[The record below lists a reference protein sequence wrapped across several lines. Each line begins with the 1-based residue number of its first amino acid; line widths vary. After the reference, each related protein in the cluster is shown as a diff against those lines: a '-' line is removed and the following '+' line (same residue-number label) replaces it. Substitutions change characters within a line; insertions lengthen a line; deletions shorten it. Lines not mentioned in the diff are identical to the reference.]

1 MNPRAQEPVL
11 TVSFVIYA
19 YGHLALMLWILSYLA
34 LSREIF
40 ILLSSYGSSEV
51 SCMENLH
58 LFTKQMWN

>member
-1 MNPRAQEPVL
+1 MNPRVQEPVL

-19 YGHLALMLWILSYLA
+19 YDDLALTLWILFYLA

-51 SCMENLH
+51 SCMEKLH